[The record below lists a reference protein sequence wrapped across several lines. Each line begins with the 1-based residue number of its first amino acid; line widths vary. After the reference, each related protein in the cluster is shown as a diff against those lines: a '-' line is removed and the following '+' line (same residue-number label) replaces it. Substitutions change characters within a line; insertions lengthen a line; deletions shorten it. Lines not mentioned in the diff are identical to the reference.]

1 MKANK
6 RIVVIDDE
14 LDVRKYLTALL
25 GDHGFEVTSAGNG
38 RDGFALV
45 VGQHP
50 DLVCLDLLMPEQTGL
65 SLYKLIRDADELDE
79 VPVLIISGLGV
90 EQSIEQILTGLPKPE
105 GYLEKPVEIDRFIE
119 KVHQLINNGRST

>member
-1 MKANK
+1 
-6 RIVVIDDE
+6 
-14 LDVRKYLTALL
+14 
-25 GDHGFEVTSAGNG
+25 
-38 RDGFALV
+38 
-45 VGQHP
+45 
-50 DLVCLDLLMPEQTGL
+50 MPEQTGL